1 MTTAQQN
8 NRRKLRVTTDEDRSR
23 QALINVQEAKAMK
36 KSEQAEYRML
46 VCHLNSL
53 VQIDGLGHFLAFL
66 KEHGK
71 IKGPGGRLIETTRGI
86 LYRQLSLWVS
96 TRLFGRHKRTNDLLM
111 WILTD
116 ASREQYRQATAEC
129 LAYGVWLRH
138 FAEAELDEGDSQLR
152 RRGGC

>member
-1 MTTAQQN
+1 M
-8 NRRKLRVTTDEDRSR
+8 D
-23 QALINVQEAKAMK
+23 
-36 KSEQAEYRML
+36 KSAQAEYRML
-46 VCHLNSL
+46 VCNLNGL
-53 VQIDGLGHFLAFL
+53 VQLNGLGHFLAFL

-71 IKGPGGRLIETTRGI
+71 RKGPNGRRIETTRGI

-96 TRLFGRHKRTNDLLM
+96 TRLFGRKKRTNDLLM

-138 FAEAELDEGDSQLR
+138 FGERELEEGENQLKQ
-152 RRGGC
+152 RGGCC

>member
-1 MTTAQQN
+1 M
-8 NRRKLRVTTDEDRSR
+8 D
-23 QALINVQEAKAMK
+23 
-36 KSEQAEYRML
+36 KSAQAEYRML
-46 VCHLNSL
+46 VCRLNDS
-53 VQIDGLGHFLAFL
+53 VQITGLGHFLAFL

-71 IKGPGGRLIETTRGI
+71 RKGPNGRQIETTKGI

-96 TRLFGRHKRTNDLLM
+96 TRLFGRNKRTNDLLM

-138 FAEAELDEGDSQLR
+138 FGERELEEGESQFK
-152 RRGGC
+152 RRGGCEGLEEETN